1 MVWHQHDGLI
11 LHLIVATPHSI
22 PWYPVAHKISSFA
35 DSQSGNEEGKTIQY
49 AFQHCWVIM
58 SNPTVDA
65 QPGMR
70 PQWRAGAESLGAPAA
85 RFLFG
90 ILNESQNWIR
100 SFRMYLLRHYNRSTY
115 SCPWYGYKISP
126 ETSINSTK
134 SSWTQGGLN
143 HVQRDCRIVAACSS
157 IRSK

>member
-11 LHLIVATPHSI
+11 LHLIVATSHSI

-35 DSQSGNEEGKTIQY
+35 DSQSGNEEGKWGQNM
-49 AFQHCWVIM
+49 FNMHVQHCWGIM

-70 PQWRAGAESLGAPAA
+70 PPWRAGAVSLGAPAA

-100 SFRMYLLRHYNRSTY
+100 SFRMYLLRHYNRSTC
-115 SCPWYGYKISP
+115 SCPLHGYKMIINDISP
-126 ETSINSTK
+126 ETSILPKVPEPKADSTMY
-134 SSWTQGGLN
+134 N
-143 HVQRDCRIVAACSS
+143 VIAA
-157 IRSK
+157 